1 MTPQSILKIE
11 DVEQRRRNDLRRD
24 YNNHVLQGGYK
35 ANFREQLSRVKSLKK
50 LEKMM
55 KKVKEQMKALKAEE
69 KKVNKKL
76 KALKAEEKKM
86 NESKKRIVQ
95 QKEKY
100 KFAGEAIRKKINT
113 PKFLNKKRKRE
124 RKIRENEESIK
135 KKVIEDNHD
144 FIFGKKKRNAKR
156 MFTVHMPGFVTR
168 KLSANTKAKIGR
180 EYSDKN
186 IVHWNEDD

>member
-69 KKVNKKL
+69 KKS
-76 KALKAEEKKM
+76 E
-86 NESKKRIVQ
+86 
-95 QKEKY
+95 QK
-100 KFAGEAIRKKINT
+100 
-113 PKFLNKKRKRE
+113 
-124 RKIRENEESIK
+124 
-135 KKVIEDNHD
+135 IE
-144 FIFGKKKRNAKR
+144 G
-156 MFTVHMPGFVTR
+156 VEG
-168 KLSANTKAKIGR
+168 GR
-180 EYSDKN
+180 EKN
-186 IVHWNEDD
+186 ERVQEKDSATKGKV